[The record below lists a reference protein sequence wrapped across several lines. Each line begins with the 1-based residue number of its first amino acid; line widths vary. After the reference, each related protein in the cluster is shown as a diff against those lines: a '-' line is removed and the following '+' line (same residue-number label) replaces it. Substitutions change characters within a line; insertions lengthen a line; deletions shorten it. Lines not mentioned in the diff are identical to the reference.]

1 MVFDGLSAVDLRRL
15 GAGEVLVFDAV
26 LGAER
31 AAALRLCLTA
41 SRAGLVEANVGRGGE
56 RVRDPGVRGDLTR
69 WLERDPAEP
78 LASLFALFDRL
89 ELELRERAWLGV
101 RETEVQLA
109 LYPGFGESY
118 VAHRDAF
125 AGGGR
130 RRATA
135 VYYLN
140 DWQPGD
146 GGELRVETPAGALE
160 IEPML
165 DRMVVYLA
173 EVVRHEVLPVHAP
186 RWAVTAWFLGP

>member
-1 MVFDGLSAVDLRRL
+1 MLGPAELERL
-15 GAGEVLVFDAV
+15 GAGEVLVFDGA

-31 AAALRLCLTA
+31 ALAVAARLTA
-41 SRAGLVEANVGRGGE
+41 SREGLAEAGVG

-69 WLERDPAEP
+69 WLERDSAEP
-78 LASLFALFDRL
+78 LFALFDGL
-89 ELELRERAWLGV
+89 LVELRERAWLGV
-101 RETEVQLA
+101 REMEVQLA
-109 LYPGFGESY
+109 LYPGRGESY

-140 DWQPGD
+140 AAWKPGD
-146 GGELRVETPAGALE
+146 GGELRVETPDGWRE
-160 IEPML
+160 IEPVL
-165 DRMVVYLA
+165 DRLVVYLA
-173 EVVRHEVLPVHAP
+173 EVVRHEVMPVHAP

>member
-1 MVFDGLSAVDLRRL
+1 MLGPAELQRL
-15 GAGEVLVFDAV
+15 GTGEVLVFDGA

-31 AAALRLCLTA
+31 ASAVAARLTA
-41 SRAGLVEANVGRGGE
+41 SREGLAAAGVG

-69 WLERDPAEP
+69 WLERDDGEP
-78 LASLFALFDRL
+78 LGSLFALFDGL
-89 ELELRERAWLGV
+89 LVELRERAWLGV
-101 RETEVQLA
+101 REMEVQLA
-109 LYPGFGESY
+109 LYPGSGESY

-140 DWQPGD
+140 AGWETGD
-146 GGELRVETPAGALE
+146 GGELRVETPAGWLE
-160 IEPML
+160 IEPVL
-165 DRMVVYLA
+165 DRLVVYLA
-173 EVVRHEVLPVHAP
+173 ERVRHEVLPVHAP